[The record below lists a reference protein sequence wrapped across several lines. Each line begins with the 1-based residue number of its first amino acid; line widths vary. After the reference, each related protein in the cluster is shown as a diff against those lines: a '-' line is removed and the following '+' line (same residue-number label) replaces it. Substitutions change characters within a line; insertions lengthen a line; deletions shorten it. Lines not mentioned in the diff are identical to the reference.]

1 MKPCQANSLA
11 GGKPLSVGYRQS
23 NRMLWSVGLLLLPL
37 VLIWFV
43 GVLGYQI
50 LLRLLER
57 NGARRSVGAGR

>member
-1 MKPCQANSLA
+1 LKPGQANGLA
-11 GGKPLSVGYRQS
+11 GGRPLSVGYRQS
-23 NRMLWSVGLLLLPL
+23 NRLLWSVGLLLLPL

-57 NGARRSVGAGR
+57 DGVRRSAGAGR

>member
-1 MKPCQANSLA
+1 MA

-50 LLRLLER
+50 LLRVLKR